1 MVQSL
6 DNKLNKMKLTS
17 KKVKEYTEWR
27 SGEELRHCP
36 DAVAEACNEMM
47 RKFNNE
53 FNGEL
58 DAKDL
63 MKLLFFNDPIPSLH
77 THSYGFNTATGRNI
91 IETLKMKYYEYE
103 SKN

>member
-1 MVQSL
+1 
-6 DNKLNKMKLTS
+6 MKLTK
-17 KKVKEYTEWR
+17 KKVESYMTER

-36 DAVAEACNEMM
+36 DAIANACNEMM
-47 RKFNNE
+47 KKFNNE

-91 IETLKMKYYEYE
+91 IETLKMKYYEYKNE
-103 SKN
+103 S